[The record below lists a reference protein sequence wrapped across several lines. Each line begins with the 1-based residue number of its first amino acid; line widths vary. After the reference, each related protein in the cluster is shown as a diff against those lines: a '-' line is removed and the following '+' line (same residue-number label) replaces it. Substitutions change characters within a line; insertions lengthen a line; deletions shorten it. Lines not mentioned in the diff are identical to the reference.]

1 MPVREVFLGN
11 RRFAE
16 MVRRTEGPPLVLE
29 HRCGHRLRRRRR
41 DGLHG
46 LLIPQSPVEG
56 RLLRNADLLGPRGG
70 TRRSSSGMRGDDDG
84 ALARGTIPGAR
95 CDSLGMRAVQA
106 QGDPELLAAL
116 AGGDLAAMRTL
127 YDRHAP
133 WLAARLTR
141 RCNSPDAVDDVLQ
154 DTFVALWQGAERWRG
169 DGEVAAWLWGIAVHR
184 LVSRLRGRREALVLP
199 LEDVA
204 AARPVE
210 PSAEELVLLGVEYG
224 DLGTALRRLSPE
236 MRAVV
241 QATVLDGLSTRQAA
255 RLLGI
260 PANTVKTRLH
270 RAKAHLRNE
279 LAGGLA

>member
-1 MPVREVFLGN
+1 
-11 RRFAE
+11 
-16 MVRRTEGPPLVLE
+16 
-29 HRCGHRLRRRRR
+29 
-41 DGLHG
+41 
-46 LLIPQSPVEG
+46 
-56 RLLRNADLLGPRGG
+56 
-70 TRRSSSGMRGDDDG
+70 
-84 ALARGTIPGAR
+84 
-95 CDSLGMRAVQA
+95 MRAGQA

-116 AGGDLAAMRTL
+116 AGGDLSAMRTL

-141 RCNSPDAVDDVLQ
+141 RCNSPEAVADVLQ

-184 LVSRLRGRREALVLP
+184 LVSRLRGRRDVLVLP

-204 AARPVE
+204 DTRSSE
-210 PSAEELVLLGVEYG
+210 PSAEERVLLGVEYG
-224 DLGTALRRLSPE
+224 DLGSALLRLSPE

-255 RLLGI
+255 QLLGI

-270 RAKAHLRNE
+270 RAKAHLRND